1 MAEKEAKAAK
11 GAKEDKDPK
20 DEAAPES
27 GKGSGKLSPK
37 ILAVIAAIMA
47 VEGAG
52 IFLFVSMMSSTPKD
66 AAAEL
71 VTDETDPE
79 ALVEILLTEEQ
90 YQNMTSNQVWIWE
103 TQVYL
108 KVRRKNQDFV
118 QKTLEQ
124 RKAEIQEGITQI
136 FRRAKLTELREP
148 DFRTGSR
155 QLTALINEM
164 FGNDA
169 DGLPRV
175 DRLVIAKLRGFPRN

>member
-1 MAEKEAKAAK
+1 MAEDTTKEAD
-11 GAKEDKDPK
+11 GAEKPK
-20 DEAAPES
+20 
-27 GKGSGKLSPK
+27 GKGGLSPK
-37 ILAVIAAIMA
+37 LLAAILAVMA

-52 IFLFVSMMSSTPKD
+52 VFLFVTVMSSTPKD
-66 AAAEL
+66 AAAEM
-71 VTDETDPE
+71 VSDADDPE
-79 ALVEILLTEEQ
+79 ALVEIMLTEEQ

-103 TQVYL
+103 AEIFL

-118 QKTLEQ
+118 QGQLEQ
-124 RKAEIQEGITQI
+124 RSAEIQEGITQI

-155 QLTALINEM
+155 QLTALVNEV

-175 DRLVIAKLRGFPRN
+175 ERLVIAKLRGFPRN

>member
-1 MAEKEAKAAK
+1 MAEKDARDAKDAKDTQPEESAK
-11 GAKEDKDPK
+11 G
-20 DEAAPES
+20 S
-27 GKGSGKLSPK
+27 SK
-37 ILAVIAAIMA
+37 ISIKVLAIIAAIMA
-47 VEGAG
+47 VEGVG

-66 AAAEL
+66 AAADL
-71 VTDETDPE
+71 LTDENDPD
-79 ALVEILLTEEQ
+79 ALVEVLLTGEQ

-103 TQVYL
+103 TEIYL
-108 KVRRKNQDFV
+108 KVRRKNLDFV
-118 QKTLEQ
+118 QRTLEN
-124 RKAEIQEGITQI
+124 RSAEVQEGITQI

-155 QLTALINEM
+155 QLTALINEI

>member
-1 MAEKEAKAAK
+1 MADKQAKEPK
-11 GAKEDKDPK
+11 GAKEAKD
-20 DEAAPES
+20 APEPS
-27 GKGSGKLSPK
+27 AEKSPGKLSPK
-37 ILAVIAAIMA
+37 ILAIIAAIMA
-47 VEGAG
+47 VEGVG

-66 AAAEL
+66 AAADL
-71 VTDETDPE
+71 ITDENNPD
-79 ALVEILLTEEQ
+79 ALVEILLTQEQ

-103 TQVYL
+103 TEIYL

-118 QKTLEQ
+118 QKTLEN
-124 RKAEIQEGITQI
+124 RSAEVQEGITQI

-155 QLTALINEM
+155 QLTALINDL

>member
-1 MAEKEAKAAK
+1 MADEEKKEGTGEEKAKKGFSAK
-11 GAKEDKDPK
+11 MLAI
-20 DEAAPES
+20 
-27 GKGSGKLSPK
+27 
-37 ILAVIAAIMA
+37 ILAVMA
-47 VEGAG
+47 VEGVG
-52 IFLFVSMMSSTPKD
+52 IFLLVTMMSSTPKD

-71 VTDETDPE
+71 ITDEADPE

-103 TQVYL
+103 AEIYL

-118 QKTLEQ
+118 QGQLEQ
-124 RKAEIQEGITQI
+124 RSAEIQEGITQI

-155 QLTALINEM
+155 QLTALINDV
-164 FGNDA
+164 FGTDA

-175 DRLVIAKLRGFPRN
+175 ERIVIAKLRGFPRN

>member
-1 MAEKEAKAAK
+1 MADEEKKEGTGEGKAKKGFSAK
-11 GAKEDKDPK
+11 MLAI
-20 DEAAPES
+20 
-27 GKGSGKLSPK
+27 
-37 ILAVIAAIMA
+37 ILAVMA
-47 VEGAG
+47 VEGVG
-52 IFLFVSMMSSTPKD
+52 IFLFVTMMSSTPQD

-71 VTDETDPE
+71 ITDEADPE

-103 TQVYL
+103 AEIFL

-118 QKTLEQ
+118 QGQLEQ
-124 RKAEIQEGITQI
+124 RSAEIQEGITQI

-155 QLTALINEM
+155 QLTALINDV
-164 FGNDA
+164 FGTDA

-175 DRLVIAKLRGFPRN
+175 ERIVIAKLRGFPRN

>member
-1 MAEKEAKAAK
+1 MAEKEARDAK
-11 GAKEDKDPK
+11 DAKDTQ
-20 DEAAPES
+20 PEES
-27 GKGSGKLSPK
+27 AKGSGKLSIK
-37 ILAVIAAIMA
+37 VLAIIAAIMA
-47 VEGAG
+47 VEGVG

-71 VTDETDPE
+71 LTDENDPD
-79 ALVEILLTEEQ
+79 ALVEILLTGEQ

-103 TQVYL
+103 TEIYL

-118 QKTLEQ
+118 QRTLEN
-124 RKAEIQEGITQI
+124 RSAEVQEGITQI

-155 QLTALINEM
+155 QLTALINEI